1 MITIATIL
9 KNPVSQ
15 ERFMMEYEDKDIKW
29 INILDLEQLQEE
41 IGIADYNLIILDS
54 RIWWLEKCKEL
65 LKMSNASI
73 VKFEGDFS
81 YTFEDLNKQIGE
93 IEKILEAQEKI
104 ENGVD
109 STKVISKEVI
119 KPPIPPKVIV
129 KEVPVEKIVYKYKT
143 KDIRKSIYTVLSSDN
158 NVVRDYYSLN
168 LGAVLSSLKNNK
180 SIVIDI
186 TFLQN
191 IKNYLTIE
199 KERITKVTKEI
210 NSATIQNCMDKIAG
224 LENVML
230 LRVGSVV
237 SKSLIKTI
245 LFNLRDYENIIFV
258 VDMENENIP
267 INYILA
273 LAHQVHLI
281 LEPTYPSINNSL
293 TEVNT
298 LKDLGQVEENIKVIF
313 TELNDM
319 EGDVIKEIYK
329 NKLDITFLR
338 REVFLD
344 AINQNTIKNKVIAE
358 IKAVLGIRKT
368 NLFNIIGR
376 RR

>member
-29 INILDLEQLQEE
+29 INVLDLEQLQEE

-54 RIWWLEKCKEL
+54 RIWWLEKCEEL
-65 LKMSNASI
+65 LKISNASI

-93 IEKILEAQEKI
+93 IEKILEAQDKI

-109 STKVISKEVI
+109 STKGISKEII

-143 KDIRKSIYTVLSSDN
+143 KDIRKSIITVLSSDN
-158 NVVRDYYSLN
+158 TVMRDYYSLN

-199 KERITKVTKEI
+199 KERIAKVTKEI

-230 LRVGSVV
+230 LRVDSVV

-258 VDMENENIP
+258 VDIENENIP

-273 LAHQVHLI
+273 LANQVHLI
-281 LEPTYPSINNSL
+281 LEPTYPSISNSL
-293 TEVNT
+293 TQVNT

-344 AINQNTIKNKVIAE
+344 AINKNTIKNKVIEE
-358 IKAVLGIRKT
+358 IKCILGIRKT